1 MSTRAPGLRAF
12 WAELPT
18 AGRWLLSTVAIQ
30 TLGRGLTL
38 PFTIIYLHEVRGF
51 ELGLSGTLMALIAVV
66 ALLVTMPGGSLTDR
80 YGARRMILIGTS
92 SMMVGNVVLAYATHP
107 AVAALAFVL
116 IGVNFGIV
124 WPAFNA
130 LIASVVEG
138 ELRQRYF
145 GVNFALVNLG
155 IGLGGVVG
163 GFFVDVSRPE
173 TFTMIFL
180 ADAASMLV
188 PITLLLGP
196 LRHVRG
202 LAEQPDEVDSDVPT
216 TYAAILRQPSVRW
229 LTLLTFL
236 AMFVGYGQLEA
247 GFPAFSHEVAEVS
260 TRTIG
265 FAFAVN
271 TAVIVALQFWMLNK
285 IAGRRRTR
293 VMLVMGGVWVVAWLV
308 LGATGLVPGGAV
320 GGAGRAAVHGGV
332 RLRRDAAPADDPRDH
347 QRPRPRSPARALQ
360 RDQRRRVPGRQPSRG
375 RPWPESSCS
384 TISRLPTSVC
394 WSPAARRS
402 HCSRWRWSGG
412 SPRRSTACSRPR
424 RPPRCFRSPERIL
437 RGSTGAPRLR
447 VPDALG
453 RPRHARPRQQRGLCR
468 LPPRSPGRHAAHAC
482 AA

>member
-1 MSTRAPGLRAF
+1 MSTRAPGLRDF

-18 AGRWLLSTVAIQ
+18 AGRWLLSTVAVQ

-38 PFTIIYLHEVRGF
+38 PFTIIYLHDVRGF

-202 LAEQPDEVDSDVPT
+202 LVQQPDEVDSEVPT

-247 GFPAFSHEVAEVS
+247 GFPAFSHAVAEVS

-308 LGATGLVPGGAV
+308 LGATGLFPGGAV
-320 GGAGRAAVHGGV
+320 AVLGVLLFMAVFAFGETLLQPTIPAITNDLAPDHLRGRYNAISAGAFQAGAITGPAVAGVLLQHHLEVAYVGLLVAGCAAIA
-332 RLRRDAAPADDPRDH
+332 LLALALERRITPAVNGLQPTAETAPA
-347 QRPRPRSPARALQ
+347 L
-360 RDQRRRVPGRQPSRG
+360 
-375 RPWPESSCS
+375 
-384 TISRLPTSVC
+384 
-394 WSPAARRS
+394 
-402 HCSRWRWSGG
+402 
-412 SPRRSTACSRPR
+412 
-424 RPPRCFRSPERIL
+424 
-437 RGSTGAPRLR
+437 
-447 VPDALG
+447 
-453 RPRHARPRQQRGLCR
+453 
-468 LPPRSPGRHAAHAC
+468 
-482 AA
+482 

>member
-1 MSTRAPGLRAF
+1 MSTRAPGLRSF

-66 ALLVTMPGGSLTDR
+66 ALMVTMPGGTLTDR
-80 YGARRMILIGTS
+80 YGARVMILIGTV
-92 SMMVGNVVLAYATHP
+92 SMMVGNVVLAYATDP
-107 AVAALAFVL
+107 VVAALAFVL

-155 IGLGGVVG
+155 IGLGGVIG

-173 TFTMIFL
+173 TFTIIFL

-188 PITLLLGP
+188 PIGLLLGP
-196 LRHVRG
+196 LRHLHGR
-202 LAEQPDEVDSDVPT
+202 AAPPDEVDVDLPA
-216 TYAAILRQPSVRW
+216 TYLAIFRQPSVRW

-247 GFPAFSHEVAEVS
+247 GFPAFSREVAEVS

-285 IAGRRRTR
+285 ITGRRRTR
-293 VMLVMGGVWVVAWLV
+293 VIVVMGGVWVGSWVV
-308 LGATGLVPGGAV
+308 LGATGLVPGEAV
-320 GGAGRAAVHGGV
+320 AVLGVLLFMGVFAFGETLLQPTIPAICNDLAPDHLRGRYNAINASAFQAGTIAGPVVAGLLLQHHLEVAYVGVLVAGCAAIAVLALALERRITPTVNGV
-332 RLRRDAAPADDPRDH
+332 VTMTAPA
-347 QRPRPRSPARALQ
+347 PA
-360 RDQRRRVPGRQPSRG
+360 
-375 RPWPESSCS
+375 
-384 TISRLPTSVC
+384 T
-394 WSPAARRS
+394 
-402 HCSRWRWSGG
+402 
-412 SPRRSTACSRPR
+412 
-424 RPPRCFRSPERIL
+424 
-437 RGSTGAPRLR
+437 
-447 VPDALG
+447 
-453 RPRHARPRQQRGLCR
+453 
-468 LPPRSPGRHAAHAC
+468 
-482 AA
+482 

>member
-1 MSTRAPGLRAF
+1 MSSRAPGLRSF

-66 ALLVTMPGGSLTDR
+66 ALLVTMPSGTLTDR
-80 YGARRMILIGTS
+80 YGARVMILIGTV
-92 SMMVGNVVLAYATHP
+92 SMMAGNVVLAYATEP
-107 AVAALAFVL
+107 AVAAVAFVL

-173 TFTMIFL
+173 TFTTIFL

-188 PITLLLGP
+188 PIALLLGP
-196 LRHVRG
+196 LRHVHGR
-202 LAEQPDEVDSDVPT
+202 AAQPEEIDGDTPA
-216 TYAAILRQPSVRW
+216 TYLAILRQPSVQW

-247 GFPAFSHEVAEVS
+247 GFPAFSREVAEVS
-260 TRTIG
+260 TRTVG

-285 IAGRRRTR
+285 IKGRRRTR
-293 VMLVMGGVWVVAWLV
+293 VILVMGGVWVGAWVL
-308 LGATGLVPGGAV
+308 LGATGLAPGGAV
-320 GGAGRAAVHGGV
+320 AVLGV
-332 RLRRDAAPADDPRDH
+332 LLFMAVFAFGETLLQPTIPAITNDLAPDH
-347 QRPRPRSPARALQ
+347 L
-360 RDQRRRVPGRQPSRG
+360 RG
-375 RPWPESSCS
+375 RYNAISAAAFQAGTIAGPAVAGVLLQHHLAGAYVGLLVAGCVAIAGLALALERRITPEVNGVAE
-384 TISRLPTSVC
+384 PTET
-394 WSPAARRS
+394 AA
-402 HCSRWRWSGG
+402 
-412 SPRRSTACSRPR
+412 T
-424 RPPRCFRSPERIL
+424 
-437 RGSTGAPRLR
+437 
-447 VPDALG
+447 V
-453 RPRHARPRQQRGLCR
+453 
-468 LPPRSPGRHAAHAC
+468 
-482 AA
+482 